1 MCGEIKD
8 MQDSKIFYG
17 IFWVITVLIVQNRH
31 IFHVLIPI
39 FFFFEYLVF
48 GLFDFKMTPKFCK
61 GSTALG
67 LLRKKYSTVDFFVIW
82 SLVKCITGRVNG

>member
-17 IFWVITVLIVQNRH
+17 IFWLITVLQNRH
-31 IFHVLIPI
+31 IFHVLILI

-61 GSTALG
+61 GSTTLAL
-67 LLRKKYSTVDFFVIW
+67 LCKKYSTVDFCVIW